1 MVTISSSS
9 EDDCIVLSEPSDID
23 DDEAEEDPTNSGMH
37 TNDAYNVPD
46 EEGRVQVNMGKPEAD
61 PDIFL
66 APHIA
71 RIIKPHQVSC
81 LFAPLLCMVLQWCIV
96 LSGR

>member
-1 MVTISSSS
+1 MIVRKSFVCCLSLDVVTISSSSSS
-9 EDDCIVLSEPSDID
+9 EDDCIVLSEPSDD
-23 DDEAEEDPTNSGMH
+23 GEEEEGEDPTNSGMH

-46 EEGRVQVNMGKPEAD
+46 EEGRVQVNMGKPEGD

-71 RIIKPHQVSC
+71 RLIKPHQVNE
-81 LFAPLLCMVLQWCIV
+81 F
-96 LSGR
+96 